1 MPAPRAGMALIAAVA
16 LGTTLALQSG
26 IETVVATNGA
36 NNILRPFGNVNR
48 QRDPL
53 PTLLLLRGGI
63 QPAQSERT
71 ATPPTISRAGLKFK
85 PKRKL
90 SKRKK
95 GPAKFGIRD
104 ILTLALCLAAAAA
117 LQLGSE
123 PLMAMVPQKHQSN
136 AWIVFGGVF
145 ASGVYAL
152 VRLTNERAISIDRA
166 LARLLFDVEEP
177 RSLASAALVFAVGT
191 VASMQAGP
199 MGAS

>member
-1 MPAPRAGMALIAAVA
+1 LPAGPAAD
-16 LGTTLALQSG
+16 S
-26 IETVVATNGA
+26 
-36 NNILRPFGNVNR
+36 
-48 QRDPL
+48 
-53 PTLLLLRGGI
+53 
-63 QPAQSERT
+63 
-71 ATPPTISRAGLKFK
+71 ATPARWHTASPIGAHSDATDDQPRWAEG

-90 SKRKK
+90 SKRTK
-95 GPAKFGIRD
+95 GPAKFGVRD